1 VGTPGSF
8 VVTASGTP
16 TPTFSESGSLPTG
29 VTLTNTGTLSGTPAA
44 GTGGTYPIT
53 ITAANGTTNAT
64 QGFTLTVNQ
73 APAITSANN
82 ATFAVGTAGSFTAIA
97 SGFPVPTFS
106 ETGTLPSGVTLSSSG
121 VLSGTPGAGTGGA
134 YSITITASNGVGSN
148 ATQSFTLT
156 VDQAPAF
163 TSAAS
168 TTFTVGTAGSF
179 TVAASGNPTPTFSE
193 TGTLPSGVTL
203 GSAGLLSGTPA
214 AGTGGAYAITITA
227 ANGTTNVTQNFTLTV
242 DQAPGIT
249 SANNTTF
256 TVGTAG
262 SFTATATGFP
272 SPTFTETGALP
283 SGVTLSSLGVLSGT
297 PGANTGGTYLITV
310 TAANGVSPNATQSF
324 TLTVHQAPAFTSV
337 ASTTFTVGTAGSFT
351 VAASGNPAPTFS
363 ETGALPSGVTLSG
376 AGLLSGTPAAGTGGT
391 YAITITAA
399 NGTTNATQNFTL
411 TVDQAPGI
419 TSANNT
425 TFTVGAA
432 GSFTVIASGFPT
444 ATFSE
449 TGALP
454 SGVTLSSSGILS
466 GTPGAG
472 SGGSYPITITASNGV
487 SPNATQS
494 FTLTVNQ
501 SLAITS
507 GNSTTFTV
515 GTAGTFTVTTTGSP
529 APTLSETGD
538 LPSGVTF
545 VNNGNGTATLA
556 GTPAA
561 GAGGTY
567 TITIT
572 ASNGVS
578 PNATQTFTLTVDQ
591 APAITSGNSTTFT
604 VGTAG
609 SFTMIASGFPSATF
623 SETGPLPSGVTLSSS
638 GVLSGTPAAG
648 TGGVYPIT
656 VTASNGVGSN
666 ATQSFTLTVNQAPAI
681 TSVNSASFPVGTADT
696 FTVTTTGFPNSTLS
710 ETGALPSGVTFVNNG
725 NGTATLAGTPAAG
738 TGGTYTITITASN
751 GVSPNATQTFTL
763 TVTQSTATITL
774 GSLLQTYSGTPLSA
788 TATTVPASLPVSFTY
803 NGSSTAP
810 TAAGSYA
817 VVATVNSS
825 GYAGTTSGTLVIAK
839 ALLTV
844 TANNA
849 SMAVGTA
856 VPALTASYSGFVPG
870 DTVAV
875 LSGSP
880 SLTTTATISSP
891 VGTYPITITQG
902 TLAAANYTFTFVN
915 GTLSVVQVPAVEL
928 ITTATLTGSA
938 GAGYTATVTV
948 TNNGAASASNVLL
961 NSATLGAATGSPLPQ
976 NLGTLAAGGGSAT
989 VTVHFAGTAGSDGAR
1004 VAETYAGTS
1013 SGGTFSA
1020 SIRAVLP

>member
-1 VGTPGSF
+1 
-8 VVTASGTP
+8 
-16 TPTFSESGSLPTG
+16 
-29 VTLTNTGTLSGTPAA
+29 
-44 GTGGTYPIT
+44 
-53 ITAANGTTNAT
+53 
-64 QGFTLTVNQ
+64 
-73 APAITSANN
+73 
-82 ATFAVGTAGSFTAIA
+82 
-97 SGFPVPTFS
+97 
-106 ETGTLPSGVTLSSSG
+106 
-121 VLSGTPGAGTGGA
+121 
-134 YSITITASNGVGSN
+134 
-148 ATQSFTLT
+148 
-156 VDQAPAF
+156 
-163 TSAAS
+163 
-168 TTFTVGTAGSF
+168 
-179 TVAASGNPTPTFSE
+179 
-193 TGTLPSGVTL
+193 
-203 GSAGLLSGTPA
+203 
-214 AGTGGAYAITITA
+214 
-227 ANGTTNVTQNFTLTV
+227 
-242 DQAPGIT
+242 
-249 SANNTTF
+249 
-256 TVGTAG
+256 
-262 SFTATATGFP
+262 
-272 SPTFTETGALP
+272 
-283 SGVTLSSLGVLSGT
+283 LGVLSGT

-432 GSFTVIASGFPT
+432 GSFTAIASGFPT

-529 APTLSETGD
+529 APTLSETGA

-545 VNNGNGTATLA
+545 VNNGNGT
-556 GTPAA
+556 
-561 GAGGTY
+561 
-567 TITIT
+567 
-572 ASNGVS
+572 
-578 PNATQTFTLTVDQ
+578 
-591 APAITSGNSTTFT
+591 
-604 VGTAG
+604 
-609 SFTMIASGFPSATF
+609 
-623 SETGPLPSGVTLSSS
+623 

-763 TVTQSTATITL
+763 MVTQSTATITL